1 LSEVAKE
8 EVKKLYLR
16 FLQNALDALD
26 AALHCGYKHRSLNQ
40 VLAKMRLKLR
50 RLISKVSS
58 L

>member
-1 LSEVAKE
+1 MGELAKE
-8 EVKKLYLR
+8 EIKKLYLR
-16 FLQNALDALD
+16 FLQNALDNID
-26 AALHCGYKHRSLNQ
+26 AALFCGYKDRSLNQ